1 VVGVHGEI
9 LADKRRYKKGK
20 MGRLN
25 DSRWGYLLS
34 TSGGGFDRSEQW
46 ETTAIVRGMLY
57 DGQNRVVYLY
67 S

>member
-1 VVGVHGEI
+1 
-9 LADKRRYKKGK
+9 